1 MKNLPIYK
9 LDAVDHLV
17 QPEEFDDIHLGSPA
31 QMVLTDFKYHHPHVV
46 EAHIPAVEA
55 AGLMSQENVRIKL
68 VVDTQNEFIGLVSR
82 EDLEDQN
89 IILTQV
95 ANGVTREEV
104 MVADLMRT
112 RESIR
117 AISYEDVQ
125 RSTVED
131 LIHTLQRQGQRYCI
145 VIDPNHHH
153 IRGVISSAEISRR
166 LHYPFHVESRASVV
180 DMLSAVRR

>member
-1 MKNLPIYK
+1 MRNLHVYK
-9 LDAVDHLV
+9 VDAVDHLV
-17 QPEEFDDIHLGSPA
+17 QPDEFDDVHLGSPA
-31 QMVLTDFKYHHPHVV
+31 LMVLTDFKYHRPHVV

-55 AGLMSQENVRIKL
+55 AELMLQENVRIKI
-68 VVDTQNEFIGLVSR
+68 VVDTQNEFIGLISR

-89 IILTQV
+89 IILTQ
-95 ANGVTREEV
+95 ATNGVAREEV
-104 MVADLMRT
+104 LVADLMRA

-117 AISYEDVQ
+117 AINYEDIQ

-131 LIHTLQRQGQRYCI
+131 LVYTLQRQGQRYCI

-153 IRGVISSAEISRR
+153 IRGVISSTEISRR
-166 LHYPFHVESRASVV
+166 LHRPVNVESRASVV